1 MMKRHQDSQYL
12 TASLLGQSRS
22 FLTPAFGPLNQMIVS
37 WIQHCRFGLLIL
49 TYTNTHSH
57 TYNTTH
63 ACTQSE
69 RLLVPGSNR
78 LNPGFPNTH
87 SFISDPAL
95 RLVRSHEG
103 GQNDS
108 NKRERERE
116 EVCVTQTHTQ
126 FTFQLTSQTLIYD
139 ELWNLIKWVC
149 YLGLLLNYVE

>member
-1 MMKRHQDSQYL
+1 MMKRHQDSRDL

-37 WIQHCRFGLLIL
+37 WIQHCRFGLLIF

-95 RLVRSHEG
+95 RHDWSEATKVERMTG
-103 GQNDS
+103 I
-108 NKRERERE
+108 REREWERRC
-116 EVCVTQTHTQ
+116 VCVC
-126 FTFQLTSQTLIYD
+126 L
-139 ELWNLIKWVC
+139 WVC
-149 YLGLLLNYVE
+149 VCVDKITKKHLYL